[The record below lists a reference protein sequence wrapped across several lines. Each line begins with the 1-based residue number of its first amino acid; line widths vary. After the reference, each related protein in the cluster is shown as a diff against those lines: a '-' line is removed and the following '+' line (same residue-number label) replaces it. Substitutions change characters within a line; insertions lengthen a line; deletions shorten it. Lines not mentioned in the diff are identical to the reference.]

1 MGAFTHLFSFFPEEG
16 SLMQDRPQPPIKQY
30 RRVQLARYL
39 IDHGSDDAR
48 EMAFSPDGTL
58 TGYGLQGPALDEIIS
73 RGDPFMTS
81 GCHGE
86 NLENACNRP
95 FGNCTPLQAYMGEMR
110 NFPYTPR
117 ADDIRIVREQMGR
130 PSGPASSEDS

>member
-1 MGAFTHLFSFFPEEG
+1 
-16 SLMQDRPQPPIKQY
+16 MQDRPQPPIEQY

-39 IDHGSDDAR
+39 IDHGSDEAR
-48 EMAFSPDGTL
+48 KMTFDPDGTL
-58 TGYGLQGPALDEIIS
+58 TGYGIEKSALDAIIS

-81 GCHGE
+81 GCPGKT
-86 NLENACNRP
+86 LENACNRP
-95 FGNCTPLQAYMGEMR
+95 FGNCTPLQASMGEMR

-117 ADDIRIVREQMGR
+117 VEDVRIVREQMGR